1 MRPINITVGG
11 QWELSKYST
20 AGGTVTRSAAADGWK
35 SFDHLV
41 GDTLDLR
48 THPLSPGQRAM
59 SKIEEQLLTY

>member
-1 MRPINITVGG
+1 
-11 QWELSKYST
+11 
-20 AGGTVTRSAAADGWK
+20 VTRSAAADGWK